1 MIKKLVI
8 LWMVV
13 HLVVLGGIPTGAQ
26 TGVET
31 EEVVANVQE
40 ENQQIDVVVE
50 QVQSIDTNN
59 GTDTI
64 VQDQNVTGN
73 QIQQL
78 TDPNEEGDD
87 NQTEVDSINQEQSVE
102 VTAEQSQSVE
112 NVETV
117 EAVQDQDLSIEYN
130 QSLNLAQEELQSQET
145 IIVTDQNQSFKTE
158 NKTDYVD
165 QTLKTEIETN
175 QKGEINL
182 EKNINENSQKTTVL
196 TEQTHESETSGHATV
211 QQQQSVEAIGNNE
224 ETEEEEEEE
233 VNIKA
238 AVSNGLEIIKEV
250 SHYVVK
256 IVQSI
261 IVNDEKVD
269 SLEGEYIVK
278 NNSSILKELKYEQ
291 KYEWGILSIF
301 NSIGLNTT
309 EDNDLQSVLS
319 SIIKLDFFI
328 QNDKNQDQETP
339 GEEEPENPGE
349 ETPREEEPEKP
360 GEETPGEEEP
370 EKPGEETPGE
380 EEPEKP
386 GEETPGEEEPKNPSE
401 ENPDEEEPVNPED
414 DRPGKQSPEPFP
426 NEGKQE
432 DFRKNPIPIFLDS
445 DRDGVPNYLEIFKF
459 KTDPFKNDTDD
470 DGLSDEFE
478 IMYHSATSF
487 YYTFE
492 CMEYDWRDFVPA
504 TEVKVQK
511 EDSEKWQEIQL
522 SPLSNDIDQNG
533 FLDHLEDF
541 DGDGILNVEEQQL
554 GTNPYIHN
562 DNGNYVGPTGLELK
576 EIMEN
581 AQKGC

>member
-1 MIKKLVI
+1 MFKKLVI

-13 HLVVLGGIPTGAQ
+13 HLVVLGGIPAGAQ

-64 VQDQNVTGN
+64 VQDQNVTGD

-130 QSLNLAQEELQSQET
+130 QSLNVTQEELQSQET

-175 QKGEINL
+175 QKGEIDL

-224 ETEEEEEEE
+224 ETEAEE

-349 ETPREEEPEKP
+349 ETPGEEEPENP

-370 EKPGEETPGE
+370 EKSGRR
-380 EEPEKP
+380 
-386 GEETPGEEEPKNPSE
+386 NP
-401 ENPDEEEPVNPED
+401 
-414 DRPGKQSPEPFP
+414 R
-426 NEGKQE
+426 
-432 DFRKNPIPIFLDS
+432 R
-445 DRDGVPNYLEIFKF
+445 RR
-459 KTDPFKNDTDD
+459 
-470 DGLSDEFE
+470 
-478 IMYHSATSF
+478 A
-487 YYTFE
+487 
-492 CMEYDWRDFVPA
+492 
-504 TEVKVQK
+504 
-511 EDSEKWQEIQL
+511 
-522 SPLSNDIDQNG
+522 
-533 FLDHLEDF
+533 
-541 DGDGILNVEEQQL
+541 
-554 GTNPYIHN
+554 
-562 DNGNYVGPTGLELK
+562 
-576 EIMEN
+576 
-581 AQKGC
+581 

>member
-1 MIKKLVI
+1 MKK
-8 LWMVV
+8 
-13 HLVVLGGIPTGAQ
+13 
-26 TGVET
+26 
-31 EEVVANVQE
+31 
-40 ENQQIDVVVE
+40 
-50 QVQSIDTNN
+50 
-59 GTDTI
+59 
-64 VQDQNVTGN
+64 
-73 QIQQL
+73 
-78 TDPNEEGDD
+78 
-87 NQTEVDSINQEQSVE
+87 
-102 VTAEQSQSVE
+102 
-112 NVETV
+112 
-117 EAVQDQDLSIEYN
+117 
-130 QSLNLAQEELQSQET
+130 
-145 IIVTDQNQSFKTE
+145 
-158 NKTDYVD
+158 
-165 QTLKTEIETN
+165 
-175 QKGEINL
+175 
-182 EKNINENSQKTTVL
+182 QKT
-196 TEQTHESETSGHATV
+196 
-211 QQQQSVEAIGNNE
+211 
-224 ETEEEEEEE
+224 EEE

-349 ETPREEEPEKP
+349 ETPGEEEPENPGEETPGEEESENPGEETPGEEEPENP

-380 EEPEKP
+380 EEPENP

-432 DFRKNPIPIFLDS
+432 DFRKNPIPIF
-445 DRDGVPNYLEIFKF
+445 P
-459 KTDPFKNDTDD
+459 
-470 DGLSDEFE
+470 
-478 IMYHSATSF
+478 
-487 YYTFE
+487 
-492 CMEYDWRDFVPA
+492 
-504 TEVKVQK
+504 
-511 EDSEKWQEIQL
+511 
-522 SPLSNDIDQNG
+522 
-533 FLDHLEDF
+533 
-541 DGDGILNVEEQQL
+541 
-554 GTNPYIHN
+554 
-562 DNGNYVGPTGLELK
+562 
-576 EIMEN
+576 
-581 AQKGC
+581 

>member
-1 MIKKLVI
+1 MFKKLVI

-13 HLVVLGGIPTGAQ
+13 HLVVLGGIPAGAQ

-64 VQDQNVTGN
+64 VQDQNVTGD

-78 TDPNEEGDD
+78 TDPNGEGDD

-130 QSLNLAQEELQSQET
+130 QSLNVTQEELQSQET

-182 EKNINENSQKTTVL
+182 EKNINENRQKTTVL

-224 ETEEEEEEE
+224 ETEAEE

-339 GEEEPENPGE
+339 GEEEPKN
-349 ETPREEEPEKP
+349 
-360 GEETPGEEEP
+360 
-370 EKPGEETPGE
+370 
-380 EEPEKP
+380 P
-386 GEETPGEEEPKNPSE
+386 GEETPGEEEPKNPGE
-401 ENPDEEEPVNPED
+401 ETPGEEEPENSREET
-414 DRPGKQSPEPFP
+414 PGK
-426 NEGKQE
+426 E
-432 DFRKNPIPIFLDS
+432 DSKNPVNDKASGEDGTVGVRSHHSGKGSSPQLDLNIRKKLLPS
-445 DRDGVPNYLEIFKF
+445 FIDRDSDGVPNHLEIYKF
-459 KTDPFKNDTDD
+459 KTDPFKEDTDD
-470 DGLSDEFE
+470 DGLSDGFE

-487 YYTFE
+487 YFTFE
-492 CMEYDWRDFVPA
+492 CMEYDWSDFVPSK
-504 TEVKVQK
+504 EGKVLEDEEIEKGK
-511 EDSEKWQEIQL
+511 EIRL
-522 SPLSNDIDQNG
+522 NPLSNDGDQNG
-533 FLDHLEDF
+533 ILDHLEDF
-541 DGDGILNVEEQQL
+541 DGDGILNIEEQLQ

-562 DNGNYVGPTGLELK
+562 ENGNYVGPTGLEL
-576 EIMEN
+576 MELM
-581 AQKGC
+581 ASAKKGC

>member
-1 MIKKLVI
+1 MFKKLVI

-13 HLVVLGGIPTGAQ
+13 HLVVLGGIPAGAQ

-64 VQDQNVTGN
+64 VQDQNVTGD
-73 QIQQL
+73 QTQQL

-117 EAVQDQDLSIEYN
+117 EAVQDQDLSIKYN
-130 QSLNLAQEELQSQET
+130 QSLDITQEELQSQET

-165 QTLKTEIETN
+165 QTLKTEIETH
-175 QKGEINL
+175 QKGEIDL

-224 ETEEEEEEE
+224 ETEAEE
-233 VNIKA
+233 VNVKA

-309 EDNDLQSVLS
+309 EDSDLQSVLS

-339 GEEEPENPGE
+339 GEEEPRNPGEETPGGEEPRNPGEETPGGEEPRNPGEETPGGEEPENPGE
-349 ETPREEEPEKP
+349 ETPGKEDS
-360 GEETPGEEEP
+360 
-370 EKPGEETPGE
+370 
-380 EEPEKP
+380 
-386 GEETPGEEEPKNPSE
+386 KNP
-401 ENPDEEEPVNPED
+401 VNDKASGED
-414 DRPGKQSPEPFP
+414 GTVGVRSHHSGKSSSPQLDL
-426 NEGKQE
+426 NI
-432 DFRKNPIPIFLDS
+432 RKNLLPSFIDRDS
-445 DRDGVPNYLEIFKF
+445 DGVPNHLEIYKF
-459 KTDPFKNDTDD
+459 KTDPFKEDTDD
-470 DGLSDEFE
+470 DGLSDGFE

-487 YYTFE
+487 YFTFE
-492 CMEYDWRDFVPA
+492 CMEYDWSDFVPSK
-504 TEVKVQK
+504 EGKVLEDEEIEKGK
-511 EDSEKWQEIQL
+511 EIRL
-522 SPLSNDIDQNG
+522 NPLSNDGDQNG
-533 FLDHLEDF
+533 ILDHLEDF
-541 DGDGILNVEEQQL
+541 DGDGILNIEEQLQ

-562 DNGNYVGPTGLELK
+562 ENGNYVGPTELELM
-576 EIMEN
+576 EIM
-581 AQKGC
+581 ASAKKAC